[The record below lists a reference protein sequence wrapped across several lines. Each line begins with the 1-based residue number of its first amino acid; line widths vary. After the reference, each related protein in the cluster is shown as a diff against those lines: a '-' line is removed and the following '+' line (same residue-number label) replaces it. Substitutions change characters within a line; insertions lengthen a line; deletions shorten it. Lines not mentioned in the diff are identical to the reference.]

1 MPVNTMMLKVLLP
14 FQIFVDTTEVV
25 RIVAETSAG
34 SVGLLPNRL
43 DCVAVLVPGILIYE
57 TPQGGE
63 VFLAVDEGVLVKTG
77 GSVRISV
84 RRAIAGTDLEQL
96 HEQVEQAFLRQGAS
110 EQQAQWVMAKL
121 ETGFLRRFAR
131 FQHE

>member
-57 TPQGGE
+57 PPQGGE
-63 VFLAVDEGVLVKTG
+63 VFIAVDEGVLVKTG

-96 HEQVEQAFLRQGAS
+96 HEQVEQAFLHQGAS

>member
-1 MPVNTMMLKVLLP
+1 MMLKVLLP

-96 HEQVEQAFLRQGAS
+96 HAS
-110 EQQAQWVMAKL
+110 L
-121 ETGFLRRFAR
+121 GFVRNHSTVSRTPNVSQCQSFRDRAVNTCAPA
-131 FQHE
+131 

>member
-1 MPVNTMMLKVLLP
+1 MMLKVLLP

-25 RIVAETSAG
+25 RIVAETTAG

-43 DCVAVLVPGILIYE
+43 DCVAALLPGILTYE
-57 TPQGGE
+57 TLQDGE

-96 HEQVEQAFLRQGAS
+96 HAQVEQAFLRQGAR